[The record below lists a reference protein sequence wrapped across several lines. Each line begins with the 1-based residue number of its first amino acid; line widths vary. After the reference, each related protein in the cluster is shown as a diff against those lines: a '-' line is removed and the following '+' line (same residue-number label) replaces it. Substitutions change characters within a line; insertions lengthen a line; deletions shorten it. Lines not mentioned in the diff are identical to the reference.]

1 MSKLTRRS
9 FVAGATAIPFAVW
22 LANCG
27 GYGNGDGGDG
37 DGGNGDGGNGD
48 TPQPQGKVRYDARSP
63 QGQAMLAVYAQAVG
77 QMQTA
82 IAEGSPT
89 SWVFQWYTHNV
100 RGDRTKAGEL
110 NRIYPSPS
118 PDRDLA
124 NEMWNTCQAHGK
136 PVEDYFLPWHRM
148 YVYFFETIIR
158 QVSGNADFTLPYWNY
173 STQDMAVRGVI
184 PPEFGQS
191 GSALFVDKRNAG
203 VNAGQPIQGSN
214 QGALSLSSL
223 AECTYSPSGAAA
235 GFNQA
240 LDFGLHGNIHVLT
253 GNGQNMG
260 SVPWAAG
267 DPVFWAHHGQIDRLW
282 ASWSAGGRA
291 NPTDPTWLDKT
302 FVFADAN
309 GQKVVA
315 KISDFVDIATLGYSY
330 DALEPVPPCPEAE
343 AFAEAEPQV
352 RAAADDVQLGTRP
365 VRLPLRDGGG
375 AAAFAEEVPEGLR
388 TYVKI
393 EDLAAQAQ
401 PGVVYNV
408 YLGLPE
414 GADPAESDRHLVGTI
429 NFFGAVPH
437 GDEGHG
443 AHAEAMAE
451 RFVSFDVTE
460 VARQLG
466 DDAAPSVTIAPV
478 GQPAAEA
485 RPVLGRVSLVDQ

>member
-9 FVAGATAIPFAVW
+9 FVAGASAIPFAVW
-22 LANCG
+22 LAGCGKG
-27 GYGNGDGGDG
+27 GYGGGGDDNGGDG
-37 DGGNGDGGNGD
+37 DNGPEPG
-48 TPQPQGKVRYDARSP
+48 PKVRYDARSS
-63 QGQAMLAVYAQAVG
+63 QGQSMLAIYGQAVQ

-100 RGDRTKAGEL
+100 KGDTTKAAEL
-110 NRIYPSPS
+110 TRIYPGPS
-118 PDRDLA
+118 PDRNLA
-124 NEMWNTCQAHGK
+124 DEMWNTCQAHHPGD
-136 PVEDYFLPWHRM
+136 VEDYFLPWHRM
-148 YVYFFETIIR
+148 FVYYFETIIR

-191 GSALFVDKRNAG
+191 GSALFVGKRNTG

-214 QGALSLSSL
+214 QNALSLSSL
-223 AECTYSPSGAAA
+223 AECTYSPSGAAS

-240 LDFGLHGNIHVLT
+240 LDFGLHGNVHVLT
-253 GNGQNMG
+253 GNSQNMG

-267 DPVFWAHHGQIDRLW
+267 DPVFWAHHCQIDRLW
-282 ASWSAGGRA
+282 TSWNAGGRT

-315 KISDFVDIATLGYSY
+315 KISDFVDVATLGYSY
-330 DALEPVPPCPEAE
+330 DALEPVPACPEAD

-375 AAAFAEEVPEGLR
+375 AAAFAEEIPEGLR

-393 EDLAAQAQ
+393 EDFAAQAQ

-443 AHAEAMAE
+443 AGHGEGMPE

-460 VARQLG
+460 VARRLG

-485 RPVLGRVSLVDQ
+485 RPVLGRVALVDQ